1 MTTETK
7 RPQTLEDCVDIAMD
21 IRYRAVAFE
30 DDTDRA
36 ATLCSFFSGL
46 SPAER
51 NILGDIFFALLGR
64 CCGNDVHDVLTWA
77 LADVLTW
84 ALAAF
89 FVYEGAPLYAAET
102 VAWEVCNGM
111 LESLEQARAR
121 LATASS
127 VENE

>member
-21 IRYRAVAFE
+21 IRSRAVAFE

-51 NILGDIFFALLGR
+51 NILGDIFFAMLGR
-64 CCGNDVHDVLTWA
+64 CCGNDVH
-77 LADVLTW
+77 DVLTW